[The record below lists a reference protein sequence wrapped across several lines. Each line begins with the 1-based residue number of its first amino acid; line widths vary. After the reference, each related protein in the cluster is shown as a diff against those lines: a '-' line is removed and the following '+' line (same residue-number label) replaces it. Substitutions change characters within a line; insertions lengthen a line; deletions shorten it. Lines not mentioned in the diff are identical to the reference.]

1 MRIEFSLQPIATEH
15 TFPPPCLLSMIAFL
29 LFMTVAA
36 SPVTAEIFVDQVGR
50 KVEIPAPPQRIVSL
64 MPSITEIV
72 FALGAGS
79 RIKGVTLFSNEPPAA
94 AQLPKIGSYVHPD
107 LEKIISLRPD
117 LCLAV
122 RDGNP
127 KHIVD
132 RLSELGIPVYTI
144 DPRNLAEIME
154 SVMLLGQVLGSE
166 EKARDIAGQIQSK
179 INAAAKR
186 VANAADRPR
195 VFFQIDA
202 SPIISAGSNTFIDQ
216 LIAQAGGINLAAGP
230 TPYPRY
236 SWEDILRMQP
246 EVVIIASMAG
256 GYTDEQ
262 LKAEWR
268 KWPEVPAVRN
278 NRLYVVNADLFDRPT
293 ARLAD
298 GLELLVNIFYPG
310 FNIEGL

>member
-1 MRIEFSLQPIATEH
+1 MKTILFIQPSAALRCILRASLCSLAA
-15 TFPPPCLLSMIAFL
+15 LLLTLTL
-29 LFMTVAA
+29 LAA
-36 SPVTAEIFVDQVGR
+36 PAAAEVFVDQVGR
-50 KVEIPAPPQRIVSL
+50 RVEIPDPPQRLVSL

-79 RIKGVTLFSNEPPAA
+79 RIKGVTQYSNEPPAA

-132 RLSELGIPVYTI
+132 RITELGIPVYTI

-154 SVMLLGQVLGSE
+154 SVMLLGKVLGTE
-166 EKARDIAGQIQSK
+166 KKARDIVGKIQMK
-179 INAAAKR
+179 IDAAAER
-186 VANAADRPR
+186 VAHAADRPR

-202 SPIISAGSNTFIDQ
+202 SPIISAGSNTFIDR
-216 LIAQAGGINLAAGP
+216 LITQAGGINLAAGP

-298 GLELLVNIFYPG
+298 GLELLVNIFYP
-310 FNIEGL
+310 

>member
-1 MRIEFSLQPIATEH
+1 MKTRLFTQQPAALRCFFLDSTLAV
-15 TFPPPCLLSMIAFL
+15 LLAVM
-29 LFMTVAA
+29 LFAA
-36 SPVTAEIFVDQVGR
+36 PAAAEIYIDQVGR
-50 KVEIPAPPQRIVSL
+50 RVDIPAPPQRIVSL

-72 FALGAGS
+72 FDLGAGS
-79 RIKGVTLFSNEPPAA
+79 RIKGVTQYSNEPPPAA
-94 AQLPKIGSYVHPD
+94 KLPKIGSYVHPD
-107 LEKIISLRPD
+107 LEKIIGLKPD

-127 KHIVD
+127 RHIVD
-132 RLSELGIPVYTI
+132 RITELGIPVYTI

-154 SVMLLGQVLGSE
+154 SVMLLGKVLDAE
-166 EKARDIAGQIQSK
+166 EQARDIVAQIQVK
-179 INAAAKR
+179 INAAAER
-186 VANAADRPR
+186 VAHAADRPR

-216 LIAQAGGINLAAGP
+216 LITQAGGINLAAGS

-236 SWEDILRMQP
+236 SWEDILLMQP

-256 GYTDEQ
+256 GYSEKQ

-268 KWPEVPAVRN
+268 RWPGLPAVRD

-298 GLELLVNIFYPG
+298 GLELLVNIFFP
-310 FNIEGL
+310 